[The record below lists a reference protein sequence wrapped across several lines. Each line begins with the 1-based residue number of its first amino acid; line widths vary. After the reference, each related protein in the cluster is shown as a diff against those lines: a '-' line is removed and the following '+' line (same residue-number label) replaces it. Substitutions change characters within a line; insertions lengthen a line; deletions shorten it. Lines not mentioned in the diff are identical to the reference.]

1 MEVEEDVGLL
11 EGRGVEVQGVVSGSK
26 HNKSARALGI
36 LLGRRTVG
44 GPRVQQTQA
53 PVIDSPPKS

>member
-11 EGRGVEVQGVVSGSK
+11 EGRGVEVKEVVSGSK

-36 LLGRRTVG
+36 LLGG
-44 GPRVQQTQA
+44 AAHCWEAQSA
-53 PVIDSPPKS
+53 NKPKRQ